1 MGPRLGRPS
10 DSSECARREA
20 AVSPSVPW
28 SHVDVQ
34 QQQPADETPTAAEV
48 LADVPLEPVVVAGDP
63 APEPTEPVEGAFV
76 VGDRVQ
82 LTDPKGRHHTVVLE
96 PGKQFHTHRG
106 AIAHDDLIGAPEGSD
121 RKSTRLNSSHPSI
134 SYAVFCLKKKNH

>member
-1 MGPRLGRPS
+1 MDPRLGRGS
-10 DSSECARREA
+10 DSSECARRERG
-20 AVSPSVPW
+20 VSPSVPCAYV
-28 SHVDVQ
+28 SDV

-63 APEPTEPVEGAFV
+63 VPEPTEPVEGAFV

-96 PGKQFHTHRG
+96 PGKEFHTHRG
-106 AIAHDDLIGAPEGSD
+106 AI
-121 RKSTRLNSSHPSI
+121 
-134 SYAVFCLKKKNH
+134 